1 MFEILAPIIFPDSI
15 SDEVFF
21 TDIIPE
27 INSGSEVP
35 IPTIKTPTT
44 KEGRLKYLP
53 RVSADCVKNLAAINN
68 ASNENIKII

>member
-15 SDEVFF
+15 SDELFL

-44 KEGRLKYLP
+44 NEGSLKNLP
-53 RVSADCVKNLAAINN
+53 RVSADWVKNLAAINN